1 MSYIPVDELLHTEQ
15 EHFSIAKIDE
25 TIARSKRIVQESL
38 ALSKNTNQNSILERK
53 YSPNTS
59 NDIDESL
66 RLDLSQFKNNKGI
79 PLYFGKELEQEDR
92 IQNFDFLKE
101 NMEISLSENSKYLNN
116 LESQSFS
123 RNKEIFHLQNILKSQ
138 PYSSLSNVEEELG
151 LKKQKIKKLSDKITN
166 HSLYKE
172 NQEIKSKIKH
182 YQNVNLSKIIK
193 SKILE
198 ERHAK
203 ESLETQYGSLYQAHH
218 SSSKSNSEEIQ
229 SIKSQIKNT
238 ERAHQRTITF
248 LTNKLEEKMLDN
260 KLILDQQRISPAK
273 YSEPTYRIEEST
285 FLTNR
290 ERSVRKD
297 SKVDFPDDTLNQEK
311 RIMYLEE
318 KLKQTKLKYKQL
330 KKLYL
335 KKCRRVSSIEINRG
349 NKLPDKIKKKSVLK
363 RKASIKTH
371 DKCSLCSKR
380 NITPGFTPH

>member
-1 MSYIPVDELLHTEQ
+1 
-15 EHFSIAKIDE
+15 
-25 TIARSKRIVQESL
+25 
-38 ALSKNTNQNSILERK
+38 
-53 YSPNTS
+53 
-59 NDIDESL
+59 
-66 RLDLSQFKNNKGI
+66 
-79 PLYFGKELEQEDR
+79 
-92 IQNFDFLKE
+92 
-101 NMEISLSENSKYLNN
+101 
-116 LESQSFS
+116 
-123 RNKEIFHLQNILKSQ
+123 
-138 PYSSLSNVEEELG
+138 
-151 LKKQKIKKLSDKITN
+151 
-166 HSLYKE
+166 
-172 NQEIKSKIKH
+172 
-182 YQNVNLSKIIK
+182 
-193 SKILE
+193 
-198 ERHAK
+198 
-203 ESLETQYGSLYQAHH
+203 
-218 SSSKSNSEEIQ
+218 
-229 SIKSQIKNT
+229 
-238 ERAHQRTITF
+238 
-248 LTNKLEEKMLDN
+248 MLDN